1 MWLRGHLS
9 REARLPWARA
19 PGPGVPGQPPLP
31 ALPAP
36 TRPPAPGLSSVPRV
50 PTAPLPPHS
59 LFPGHTG
66 GHCSEGRAGQQ
77 SVFCGWCLGTPLAA
91 GGGRGGD
98 AEAGLVGGGGS
109 AGWTEVK
116 LEHKGQL
123 PALPSQWG
131 NRGTRAPDCG
141 AGAQRLAHAWTHLGR
156 GGRWAQRPS
165 ADGDPRASRWGPRPS
180 YLVVGP

>member
-1 MWLRGHLS
+1 MAQGAPEQGGQAAMGQSPGTGGPRAAAPACSPSPHPP
-9 REARLPWARA
+9 AHPWAVLGTTGAHRA
-19 PGPGVPGQPPLP
+19 PPPAQPFPRTHRRALFRGPGRTTERLLWLVSGD
-31 ALPAP
+31 AIGS
-36 TRPPAPGLSSVPRV
+36 R
-50 PTAPLPPHS
+50 
-59 LFPGHTG
+59 G
-66 GHCSEGRAGQQ
+66 G
-77 SVFCGWCLGTPLAA
+77 W
-91 GGGRGGD
+91 GGD

-131 NRGTRAPDCG
+131 NRGSRAPDRG

-165 ADGDPRASRWGPRPS
+165 AGGDPRASRGGPRPS